1 MDYARHTHMTRE
13 IINNILE
20 GEGAEGRGGSFKI
33 REEREATCFIA
44 APGELL
50 AIARVVRVEL
60 KEHYVSLATVK
71 DERFAFAYD
80 DVLGFKLAAPSQQ
93 AKERSAGFR

>member
-1 MDYARHTHMTRE
+1 MTRE
-13 IINNILE
+13 IIVSILE

-33 REEREATCFIA
+33 GEEREATCFVT

-60 KEHYVSLATVK
+60 KDQYLVLTSAK
-71 DERFAFAYD
+71 DERFAFAYA
-80 DVLGFKLAAPSQQ
+80 DVLGFKLAAAAQH
-93 AKERSAGFR
+93 KERSAGFR